1 VRTMSLNLSNYEQA
15 DYVDAPALPAAPIEP
30 DTSVFARAIVFGL
43 VGALLGAVIYAL
55 FVGITGISIGY
66 LAILVA
72 YMVAK
77 AMTMGSHERGGRKYQ
92 VTALVLTYLA
102 LAASHSMLVWW
113 FVQKDGPVPFT
124 LRLVVVLAKYGL
136 IFPVTALESSPGSG
150 LIGLIILFV
159 GLRAAWRMT
168 SGEPGASHHPFS
180 R

>member
-1 VRTMSLNLSNYEQA
+1 MSLNLSNYEQA
-15 DYVDAPALPAAPIEP
+15 EYVDAPILQGTPIEP
-30 DTSVFARAIVFGL
+30 DGNLFMRAIVFGL

-92 VTALVLTYLA
+92 ITAVVLTYLA
-102 LAASHSMLVWW
+102 VAAAHSMMEWW
-113 FVQKDGPVPFT
+113 FAHQDGPIPFN
-124 LRLVVVLAKYGL
+124 LHNVIVLAK
-136 IFPVTALESSPGSG
+136 
-150 LIGLIILFV
+150 IGLIYPVYQFERSAGSAAIGLFILFI